1 MALRRVVYLW
11 LVGSA
16 QAGST
21 QLPRYQTGDNPM
33 DQPIHERLKHVSAC
47 HTATCY
53 NERHALSPI
62 LQEAQQQEGKPRVR
76 RSWCISLCGEHV
88 MTEPVI
94 EQQETELNQVIEQVK
109 DLLGYGRLKAAR
121 ELLER
126 ALRQYPTNERL
137 LKLHWAV
144 SPGKVERVDVRYSD
158 RGEEVAWIKANQ
170 AKYKGKWVVLLG
182 NRVLGM
188 GNDLKTAMRM
198 AKEQQYKG
206 LPLIH
211 LLE

>member
-1 MALRRVVYLW
+1 M
-11 LVGSA
+11 
-16 QAGST
+16 
-21 QLPRYQTGDNPM
+21 TGP
-33 DQPIHERLKHVSAC
+33 
-47 HTATCY
+47 
-53 NERHALSPI
+53 
-62 LQEAQQQEGKPRVR
+62 G
-76 RSWCISLCGEHV
+76 
-88 MTEPVI
+88 I
-94 EQQETELNQVIEQVK
+94 EQQEAELHQVIEQVK

-126 ALRQYPTNERL
+126 ALQQYPTNERL

-158 RGEEVAWIKANQ
+158 RGEEVAWIKENQ
-170 AKYKGKWVVLLG
+170 KKYKGKWVVLLG

-188 GNDLKTAMRM
+188 GDDLKTAMRM
-198 AKEQQYKG
+198 AKEQQYEG